1 MNKTL
6 FSTGKND
13 WETPQELFDLLGRDY
28 RFTLD
33 ACATK
38 TNAKCARFFSP
49 EEDALTQDWGGETV
63 WCNPPYS
70 AKQQDAFVKKCFEES
85 RKPGTTVVALLPA
98 RTDTNRFHRYIYG
111 RAEIRFVW
119 GRITFVGAENPA
131 PFPSMIVTWRYKE
144 ATDT

>member
-33 ACATK
+33 ACATRA
-38 TNAKCARFFSP
+38 NAKCARFFSP
-49 EEDALTQDWGGETV
+49 EEDGLTQDWGGETV

-70 AKQQDAFVKKCFEES
+70 AKQQDAFVKKMF
-85 RKPGTTVVALLPA
+85 RGKPKAWNDGSGSAPGAYRYEPVPPIHLWPGRDPLCMGPHHLRWRGTPCALPEYA
-98 RTDTNRFHRYIYG
+98 RDMALQG
-111 RAEIRFVW
+111 GV
-119 GRITFVGAENPA
+119 
-131 PFPSMIVTWRYKE
+131 
-144 ATDT
+144 

>member
-13 WETPQELFDLLGRDY
+13 WETPQELFDLLDRDY

-131 PFPSMIVTWRYKE
+131 PFPSMIVT
-144 ATDT
+144 